1 MTGGGG
7 QVGQRTIYEV
17 NYQRKK
23 QSPTTQGGSC
33 HSSALL
39 QDRGQGGRAR
49 NNRNKQSVSNSDI
62 APPLLAESSHPTN
75 GRNPSSL
82 NLHTLICSA
91 SE

>member
-39 QDRGQGGRAR
+39 QDRGRAGEQEITETS
-49 NNRNKQSVSNSDI
+49 KVSQ
-62 APPLLAESSHPTN
+62 
-75 GRNPSSL
+75 
-82 NLHTLICSA
+82 TLISRPLCWQNPPILLMAEIPVRSICIL
-91 SE
+91 